1 MHFCES
7 LTARKSPVSTV
18 CEGVKFATENTESA
32 EITERTLQ
40 RSKTLRYPKLCSSHH
55 VFMGWLK
62 SFLEGLFA
70 PDPDPEDVPNNLTPR
85 AKQVL
90 TLARQEA
97 KRLKHNFIGT
107 EHLLLGLVKLGQG
120 LAGAVLVRMGLSL
133 EDVRREVEQQTGGG
147 IEKMVPGPIPWTPRV
162 KKVLALAAEESNA
175 LNHTYVG
182 TEHILL
188 GLLREGDNFAAR
200 VLKNLGVDIETTRQN
215 ILKEMDANH
224 SPPPNQNPMP

>member
-62 SFLEGLFA
+62 SFWEGLFA
-70 PDPDPEDVPNNLTPR
+70 PDPDPGDVAKNFTPR
-85 AKQVL
+85 A
-90 TLARQEA
+90 QEA
-97 KRLKHNFIGT
+97 FTSAHEEAARLKHNFIGT
-107 EHLLLGLVKLGQG
+107 EHLLLGLIKRGKG
-120 LAGAVLVRMGLSL
+120 CAV
-133 EDVRREVEQQTGGG
+133 DVLTKMNLNLDDVTRQIEQQVLGPS
-147 IEKMVPGPIPWTPRV
+147 EKVSDQVPYTPRV
-162 KKVLALAAEESNA
+162 KKVLALAAEERDA
-175 LNHTYVG
+175 FNHTYIG

-188 GLLREGDNFAAR
+188 GLLREGEGLAGR
-200 VLKNLGVDIETTRQN
+200 VLKKLGVDIETTRQN
-215 ILKEMDANH
+215 ILKELDPNY
-224 SPPPNQNPMP
+224 PPPPKKNPMP